1 MTVANG
7 RPYPWYHA
15 VNNRPVKVVQG
26 NDGSLDVLA
35 LDVLT
40 GAWESAPDY
49 LDKIFDVGK
58 DVDEL
63 TQDEFEAL
71 VKRRRAG
78 KPW

>member
-1 MTVANG
+1 
-7 RPYPWYHA
+7 
-15 VNNRPVKVVQG
+15 
-26 NDGSLDVLA
+26 VLA

-71 VKRRRAG
+71 VKRRLAG

>member
-1 MTVANG
+1 MTSTNP
-7 RPYPWYHA
+7 RPFPWYHA
-15 VNNRPVKVVQG
+15 VNNRPVKVVQRK
-26 NDGSLDVLA
+26 DGSLDVLA

-40 GAWESAPDY
+40 GDWEPAPDY

-63 TQDEFEAL
+63 TKDEFDAL
-71 VKRRRAG
+71 VSRRLAG